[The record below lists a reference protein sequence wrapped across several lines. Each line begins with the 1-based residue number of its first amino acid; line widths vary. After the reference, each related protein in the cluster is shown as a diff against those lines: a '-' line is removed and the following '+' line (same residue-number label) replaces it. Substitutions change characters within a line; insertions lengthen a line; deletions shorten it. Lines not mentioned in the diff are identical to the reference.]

1 VQQTDSAII
10 YDQDVVIFTACDR
23 HLAESFKNRYPHIA
37 TQIIADQ
44 LPKDIFNGRLWCFV
58 AHDSDDYLGI
68 ELCHKL
74 RAASN
79 TMHGHIT
86 ILLKHN
92 AANLRQAALQAGA
105 DDYIVGALSEEHVLE
120 RVQLDGMQHT
130 PANGRSTQLVHGELR
145 VDLAAYRVHHKDSKI
160 FLPLNEFRLLVH
172 FMQNPDRLLTRAY
185 LIDVIGRRNHV
196 VDERTVDVW
205 VGRLRRILSRNGVP
219 DPLRTVRSMGYVFDS
234 I

>member
-1 VQQTDSAII
+1 MQQGNTAII
-10 YDQDVVIFTACDR
+10 YHQDAVIFSVSDTI
-23 HLAESFKNRYPHIA
+23 LAEGFKNRYPHIV

-44 LPKDIFNGRLWCFV
+44 LPTDTFNGRLWCFI
-58 AHDSDDYLGI
+58 AHDADDKVGM
-68 ELCHKL
+68 ELCQKL

-79 TMHGHIT
+79 TMHSHIT
-86 ILLKHN
+86 ILLKDN
-92 AANLRQAALQAGA
+92 AANLRQAALHAGA
-105 DDYIVGALSEEHVLE
+105 DDYIVGELSEEHILE
-120 RVQLDGMQHT
+120 RIQLDDTRVT
-130 PANGRSTQLVHGELR
+130 PENGPSTQLVHGELR
-145 VDLAAYRVHHKDSKI
+145 VDLAAYRVHYNDSKI